1 MTGIPARTSRPSLR
15 RLRTAG
21 AALLALGATYSAPAL
36 AHAATPLTVV
46 TIQFDDGNGDTIAW
60 ITTLNNHGFHAT
72 WYINS
77 GSIGTTGHLSWTD
90 LHSLATAGNE
100 IGSHTINHVDI
111 KKLKLSD
118 ARFQVC
124 QDRVNLANQGFMPE
138 SFAYPFGDLN
148 STVETQVVQYCG
160 DNSGRGVTGVNDK
173 TVFAE
178 TIPPLDPYDT
188 RTPADPKQGT
198 TVATI
203 EGYVTAAEQNGGGWV
218 QLTFHHIC
226 SSCDA
231 YSITEANMQALLDW
245 LQTQVSTGSVAVE
258 TTQQV
263 IGGPYVTP
271 FCC

>member
-1 MTGIPARTSRPSLR
+1 M
-15 RLRTAG
+15 AG
-21 AALLALGATYSAPAL
+21 AMVTVPAV
-36 AHAATPLTVV
+36 AHAAPLTIV
-46 TIQFDDGNGDTIAW
+46 TIQFDDGNADVIQWA
-60 ITTLNNHGFHAT
+60 TTLNTHSFPAT
-72 WYINS
+72 FYVNS
-77 GSIGTTGHLSWTD
+77 GSIDTTGHLTWANLTTLS
-90 LHSLATAGNE
+90 TAGNE
-100 IGSHTINHVDI
+100 IASHTVNHVDI
-111 KKLKLSD
+111 KKLKLAD

-124 QDRVNLANQGFMPE
+124 QDRVNLAAHGFQPE

-173 TVFAE
+173 TVFGE
-178 TIPPLDPYDT
+178 TIPPADPYDT

-226 SSCDA
+226 SGCDA
-231 YSITEANMQALLDW
+231 YSITETNMQALLDW
-245 LQTQVSTGSVAVE
+245 LSTQVTSGAVAVE
-258 TTQQV
+258 TTEQV
-263 IGGPYVTP
+263 IGGTFKPA